1 MVPGTQDCTFRL
13 SNLPYHPQHA
23 DQLLHLIS
31 GEIVDLKTVSY
42 VTS

>member
-1 MVPGTQDCTFRL
+1 MVPGTQDWTLHL

-23 DQLLHLIS
+23 DQLLHLIL

-42 VTS
+42 MAS